1 MKLYETNEIRNIA
14 LLGHI
19 GSGKTTLSEA
29 MLVISGTKEKMGNTL
44 NGTTSSDYHKEEKE
58 KHFSIRL
65 SPLTMEYQGH
75 KYNILDY
82 PGYEDFKGD
91 IYSSIDII
99 DGAVLVIDGS
109 SGIEL
114 GTINSWKLLE
124 DNNIPR
130 IIFINKMNKGFIN
143 YKKLLEEL
151 KEKFG
156 KKLAPL
162 SIPIGDKGNFK
173 GFINIVENIAR
184 VFNGVSCEDSPIPK
198 ELIEEEK
205 EIKNLLK
212 EAVAEADDNLLEKF
226 LDGQDFSDEELV
238 NGLHLGITHNLIVP
252 VILGAATDMIGVN
265 TLFQMLYKYFP
276 NSAEKNEG
284 IKIAEDNEHFRNI
297 SLDENFSAKVFK
309 TIFDP
314 YVGKISFFKVF
325 SGSIKKDTEV
335 LNSNCNK
342 KEKISNLY
350 FFRGKEQIETDEIV
364 SSDIGATTR
373 LNYTKTGDTLCSID
387 NEITYEAL
395 VLPKATLFYALETF
409 CKNDDEKIIDSL
421 QKLKDEDP
429 SFEFYR
435 NLEVK
440 QLIIAA
446 QGEKQLQILI
456 NRLNNEFD
464 LKVKLI
470 DARTNYKETLTKSIE
485 VEGKYKKQS
494 GGAGHYGHVFI
505 KFEPSKEPFEF
516 FEEIHGGSV
525 PKQYFP
531 AIEKGIIES
540 MKKGV
545 LGGFPVTNIK
555 ATLLDGSFHSVD
567 SNDFDFKMAASFAY
581 KKAMLDGES
590 VILEPIVKVMVTVFD
605 TYTKDIIGNLNKKR
619 GKVLGIDSLNSE
631 EKIITALVPQSE
643 MFKYLLDLQSIT
655 HSTGAFEMEFEKYE
669 KLPKELVNKV
679 IKDYGISE
687 N

>member
-173 GFINIVENIAR
+173 GFINIVENRAR
-184 VFNGVSCEDSPIPK
+184 IFNGVSCEDSPIPK
-198 ELIEEEK
+198 ELIEEEE

-409 CKNDDEKIIDSL
+409 SKNDDEKIIDSL

>member
-65 SPLTMEYQGH
+65 SPLSMEYQGH

-173 GFINIVENIAR
+173 GFINIVENKAR

-198 ELIEEEK
+198 ELIEEEE

-226 LDGQDFSDEELV
+226 LDGQDFSDEELI

-342 KEKISNLY
+342 KEKISTLY

-409 CKNDDEKIIDSL
+409 SKNDDEKIIDSL

-429 SFEFYR
+429 SFDFYR

-470 DARTNYKETLTKSIE
+470 DVRTNYKETLTKSIE

-655 HSTGAFEMEFEKYE
+655 HSTGTFEMEFEKYE

>member
-173 GFINIVENIAR
+173 GFINIVENKAR
-184 VFNGVSCEDSPIPK
+184 IFNGVSCEDSPIPK
-198 ELIEEEK
+198 ELIEEEE

-409 CKNDDEKIIDSL
+409 SKNDDEKIIDSL

-429 SFEFYR
+429 SFDFYR

>member
-173 GFINIVENIAR
+173 GFINIVENRAR
-184 VFNGVSCEDSPIPK
+184 IFNGVSCEDSPIPK
-198 ELIEEEK
+198 ELIEEEE

-252 VILGAATDMIGVN
+252 VILGAATDMIGIN

-325 SGSIKKDTEV
+325 SGSIKKDKEV

-409 CKNDDEKIIDSL
+409 SKNDDEKIIDSL

-470 DARTNYKETLTKSIE
+470 DARTNYKETLTKSVE

-655 HSTGAFEMEFEKYE
+655 HSTGIFEMEFEKYE

>member
-1 MKLYETNEIRNIA
+1 MDL
-14 LLGHI
+14 HH
-19 GSGKTTLSEA
+19 
-29 MLVISGTKEKMGNTL
+29 LVII
-44 NGTTSSDYHKEEKE
+44 HA
-58 KHFSIRL
+58 
-65 SPLTMEYQGH
+65 GH
-75 KYNILDY
+75 
-82 PGYEDFKGD
+82 
-91 IYSSIDII
+91 
-99 DGAVLVIDGS
+99 
-109 SGIEL
+109 
-114 GTINSWKLLE
+114 T
-124 DNNIPR
+124 
-130 IIFINKMNKGFIN
+130 
-143 YKKLLEEL
+143 
-151 KEKFG
+151 
-156 KKLAPL
+156 
-162 SIPIGDKGNFK
+162 
-173 GFINIVENIAR
+173 
-184 VFNGVSCEDSPIPK
+184 
-198 ELIEEEK
+198 
-205 EIKNLLK
+205 
-212 EAVAEADDNLLEKF
+212 
-226 LDGQDFSDEELV
+226 
-238 NGLHLGITHNLIVP
+238 
-252 VILGAATDMIGVN
+252 
-265 TLFQMLYKYFP
+265 
-276 NSAEKNEG
+276 
-284 IKIAEDNEHFRNI
+284 
-297 SLDENFSAKVFK
+297 
-309 TIFDP
+309 
-314 YVGKISFFKVF
+314 
-325 SGSIKKDTEV
+325 
-335 LNSNCNK
+335 K

-446 QGEKQLQILI
+446 QGEKQVQILI

-464 LKVKLI
+464 IKVKLI

-655 HSTGAFEMEFEKYE
+655 HSTGIFEMEFEKYE

>member
-1 MKLYETNEIRNIA
+1 M
-14 LLGHI
+14 
-19 GSGKTTLSEA
+19 
-29 MLVISGTKEKMGNTL
+29 
-44 NGTTSSDYHKEEKE
+44 
-58 KHFSIRL
+58 
-65 SPLTMEYQGH
+65 
-75 KYNILDY
+75 
-82 PGYEDFKGD
+82 
-91 IYSSIDII
+91 
-99 DGAVLVIDGS
+99 
-109 SGIEL
+109 
-114 GTINSWKLLE
+114 
-124 DNNIPR
+124 
-130 IIFINKMNKGFIN
+130 
-143 YKKLLEEL
+143 
-151 KEKFG
+151 
-156 KKLAPL
+156 
-162 SIPIGDKGNFK
+162 
-173 GFINIVENIAR
+173 
-184 VFNGVSCEDSPIPK
+184 
-198 ELIEEEK
+198 
-205 EIKNLLK
+205 K

-409 CKNDDEKIIDSL
+409 SKNDDEKIIDSL

>member
-409 CKNDDEKIIDSL
+409 SKNDDEKIIDSL

>member
-173 GFINIVENIAR
+173 GFINIVENKAR
-184 VFNGVSCEDSPIPK
+184 IFNGVSCEDSPIPK

-205 EIKNLLK
+205 EIKNLLE

-409 CKNDDEKIIDSL
+409 SKNDDEKIIDSL

-605 TYTKDIIGNLNKKR
+605 TYSKDIIGNLNKKR

>member
-173 GFINIVENIAR
+173 GFINIVENKAR
-184 VFNGVSCEDSPIPK
+184 IFNGINCEDSPIPK

-226 LDGQDFSDEELV
+226 LDGHDFSDEELV

-395 VLPKATLFYALETF
+395 VLPKATLFYSLETF
-409 CKNDDEKIIDSL
+409 SKNDDEKIIDSL

-429 SFEFYR
+429 SFDFYR

-655 HSTGAFEMEFEKYE
+655 HSTGIFEMEFEKYE

>member
-198 ELIEEEK
+198 ELIEEEE

-387 NEITYEAL
+387 NEITYESL
-395 VLPKATLFYALETF
+395 ILPKATLFYALETF
-409 CKNDDEKIIDSL
+409 SKNDDEKIIDSL

>member
-1 MKLYETNEIRNIA
+1 MKLYGTSEIRNIA

-29 MLVISGTKEKMGNTL
+29 MLVISGAKDKMGSTL
-44 NGTTSSDYHKEEKE
+44 SGTTTSDYHKEEKE

-65 SPLTMEYQGH
+65 SPLATEYKGH
-75 KYNILDY
+75 KYNILDF

-91 IYSSIDII
+91 IYSSLDII
-99 DGAVLVIDGS
+99 DGAVLVVDGS

-114 GTINSWKLLE
+114 GTITSWKLLE
-124 DNNIPR
+124 ENKIPR

-162 SIPIGDKGNFK
+162 SIPIGNKGDFK
-173 GFINIVENIAR
+173 GFVNIIENKAR
-184 VFNGVSCEDSPIPK
+184 IFNGTACEDSTIP
-198 ELIEEEK
+198 EDLLEEEQEIRNLLIEA
-205 EIKNLLK
+205 I
-212 EAVAEADDNLLEKF
+212 AETDDSLLEKF
-226 LDGQDFSDEELV
+226 LNGESFTDGELV
-238 NGLHLGITHNLIVP
+238 NGLHTGISHNLIVP
-252 VILGAATDMIGVN
+252 IILGSATDMIGIN
-265 TLFQMLYKYFP
+265 TLFDMLYKYFP
-276 NSAEKNEG
+276 NSVEKNEG

-297 SLDENFSAKVFK
+297 SSEENFSAKIFK

-325 SGSIKKDTEV
+325 SGSVKKDSEV

-342 KEKISNLY
+342 REKISNLY
-350 FFRGKEQIETDEIV
+350 FFRGKEQIETNEV
-364 SSDIGATTR
+364 TCSDIGATTR

-387 NEITYEAL
+387 NEITYESL
-395 VLPKATLFYALETF
+395 ILPKANLFYALETYS
-409 CKNDDEKIIDSL
+409 KNDDEKIIDSL

-429 SFEFYR
+429 SFDFYR

-440 QLIIAA
+440 QLMIAT
-446 QGEKQLQILI
+446 QGEKQLQTII
-456 NRLNNEFD
+456 NRLINEFD
-464 LKVKLI
+464 IRVKLV
-470 DARTNYKETLTKSIE
+470 DAKTNYKETITKAIE

-494 GGAGHYGHVFI
+494 GGAGHYGHVLI
-505 KFEPSKEPFEF
+505 KFEPSNEPFEF

-531 AIEKGIIES
+531 AVEKGIIES

-555 ATLLDGSFHSVD
+555 ATLFDGSFHSVD

-581 KKAMLDGES
+581 KKAMIDGES
-590 VILEPIVKVMVTVFD
+590 VILEPIVKVTVTVFD
-605 TYTKDIIGNLNKKR
+605 VYTKDIIGNLNKKR
-619 GKVLGIDSLNSE
+619 GKVLGIDSMNSE

-655 HSTGAFEMEFEKYE
+655 HSTGSFEIEFDKYE

-679 IKDYGISE
+679 IKDYGTSE

>member
-173 GFINIVENIAR
+173 GFINIVENKAR
-184 VFNGVSCEDSPIPK
+184 IFNGVSCEDSPIPK
-198 ELIEEEK
+198 ELIEEEE

-409 CKNDDEKIIDSL
+409 SKNDDEKIIDSL

-643 MFKYLLDLQSIT
+643 MFKYLLDLLSIT

>member
-1 MKLYETNEIRNIA
+1 MKLYELNEIRNIA

-29 MLVISGTKEKMGNTL
+29 MLVISGAKEKMGNTL
-44 NGTTSSDYHKEEKE
+44 VGTTTSDYHKEERE

-65 SPLTMEYQGH
+65 SPMATEYKGH

-91 IYSSIDII
+91 IYSSLDII

-114 GTINSWKLLE
+114 GTINYWKLLE
-124 DNNIPR
+124 SNKIPR

-173 GFINIVENIAR
+173 GFVNIVENKAR
-184 VFNGVSCEDSPIPK
+184 IFNGVSCEDSPIPK
-198 ELIEEEK
+198 ELIQEEE
-205 EIKNLLK
+205 EIRNLLK
-212 EAVAEADDNLLEKF
+212 EAIAETDDNLLEKF
-226 LDGQDFSDEELV
+226 LNEQDFSDEELI
-238 NGLHLGITHNLIVP
+238 NGLHSGITHNLIVP
-252 VILGAATDMIGVN
+252 VIIGAATDMIGIN
-265 TLFQMLYKYFP
+265 TLFDMLYKYFP
-276 NSAEKNEG
+276 SSAEKNEG
-284 IKIAEDNEHFRNI
+284 IKIGKDNEHFRTI
-297 SLDENFSAKVFK
+297 SIDESFSAKVFK

-325 SGSIKKDTEV
+325 SGTIKKDTEI
-335 LNSNCNK
+335 LNSSCNK

-350 FFRGKEQIETDEIV
+350 FFRGKEQIETDEVI

-373 LNYTKTGDTLCSID
+373 LSYTKTGDTLCSMD
-387 NEITYEAL
+387 NEIIFESLA
-395 VLPKATLFYALETF
+395 LPKANLFYALETYS
-409 CKNDDEKIIDSL
+409 KNDDEKIIDSL

-440 QLIIAA
+440 QLIIAV
-446 QGEKQLQILI
+446 QGDKQLQTLV
-456 NRLNNEFD
+456 NRLTNEFD
-464 LKVKLI
+464 IKVKLV
-470 DARTNYKETLTKSIE
+470 DAKTNYKETLTNVIE

-494 GGAGHYGHVFI
+494 GGAGHYGHVLI

-531 AIEKGIIES
+531 AVEKGIAES

-555 ATLLDGSFHSVD
+555 ATLFDGSFHSVD

-590 VILEPIVKVMVTVFD
+590 VILEPIVKVNITVLD
-605 TYTKDIIGNLNKKR
+605 NYTKDIIGNLNKKR

-631 EKIITALVPQSE
+631 EKLITALVPQSE

-655 HSTGAFEMEFEKYE
+655 HSTGTFEMEFEKYE
-669 KLPKELVNKV
+669 RLPKELVNKV
-679 IKDYGISE
+679 IKECGTTE

>member
-173 GFINIVENIAR
+173 GFINIVENKAR
-184 VFNGVSCEDSPIPK
+184 IFNGVSCEDSPIPK
-198 ELIEEEK
+198 ELIEEEE

-238 NGLHLGITHNLIVP
+238 NGLHLGITNNLIVP

-395 VLPKATLFYALETF
+395 VLPKANLFYALETF
-409 CKNDDEKIIDSL
+409 SKNDDEKIIDSL

>member
-1 MKLYETNEIRNIA
+1 
-14 LLGHI
+14 
-19 GSGKTTLSEA
+19 
-29 MLVISGTKEKMGNTL
+29 
-44 NGTTSSDYHKEEKE
+44 
-58 KHFSIRL
+58 
-65 SPLTMEYQGH
+65 
-75 KYNILDY
+75 
-82 PGYEDFKGD
+82 
-91 IYSSIDII
+91 
-99 DGAVLVIDGS
+99 
-109 SGIEL
+109 
-114 GTINSWKLLE
+114 
-124 DNNIPR
+124 
-130 IIFINKMNKGFIN
+130 MNKGFIN

-162 SIPIGDKGNFK
+162 SIPVGNKGDFK
-173 GFINIVENIAR
+173 GFVNIIENKAR
-184 VFNGVSCEDSPIPK
+184 IFNGTTCEDSPIPE
-198 ELIEEEK
+198 ELLEEEQ
-205 EIKNLLK
+205 EIRNLLV
-212 EAVAEADDNLLEKF
+212 EAIAETDDNLLEKF
-226 LDGQDFSDEELV
+226 LNGESFSDDELI
-238 NGLHLGITHNLIVP
+238 NGLHTGISHNLIVP
-252 VILGAATDMIGVN
+252 IILGAATDMIGIN
-265 TLFQMLYKYFP
+265 TLFDMLYKYFP

-297 SLDENFSAKVFK
+297 SAEENFSAKIFK

-325 SGSIKKDTEV
+325 SGSIKKDSEV

-342 KEKISNLY
+342 REKISNLY
-350 FFRGKEQIETDEIV
+350 FFRGKEQIETSEV
-364 SSDIGATTR
+364 TCSDIGATTR

-387 NEITYEAL
+387 NEITYESLA
-395 VLPKATLFYALETF
+395 LPKANLFYALETYS
-409 CKNDDEKIIDSL
+409 KNDDEKIIDSL

-429 SFEFYR
+429 SFDFYR
-435 NLEVK
+435 NIEVK
-440 QLIIAA
+440 QLMIAT
-446 QGEKQLQILI
+446 QGEKQLQTII
-456 NRLNNEFD
+456 NRLINEFD
-464 LKVKLI
+464 IKVKLI
-470 DARTNYKETLTKSIE
+470 DAKTNYKETITKAIE

-505 KFEPSKEPFEF
+505 KFEPSNEPFEF

-531 AIEKGIIES
+531 AVEKGIIES

-555 ATLLDGSFHSVD
+555 ATLFDGSFHSVD

-581 KKAMLDGES
+581 KKAMIDGES
-590 VILEPIVKVMVTVFD
+590 VILEPIVKVTVTVFD
-605 TYTKDIIGNLNKKR
+605 IYTKDIIGNLNKKR

-655 HSTGAFEMEFEKYE
+655 HSTGSFEMEFDKYE
-669 KLPKELVNKV
+669 KLPKELVNKI
-679 IKDYGISE
+679 IKDYGTSE

>member
-173 GFINIVENIAR
+173 GFINIVENKAR
-184 VFNGVSCEDSPIPK
+184 IFNGVSCEDSPIPK
-198 ELIEEEK
+198 ELIEEEE

-409 CKNDDEKIIDSL
+409 SKNDDEKIIDSL

>member
-114 GTINSWKLLE
+114 GTINSWKLHE

-173 GFINIVENIAR
+173 GFINIVENKAR
-184 VFNGVSCEDSPIPK
+184 IFNGINCEDSPIPK
-198 ELIEEEK
+198 ELIEEEE

-373 LNYTKTGDTLCSID
+373 LNYTKTGDTLCSIN

-395 VLPKATLFYALETF
+395 VLPKANLFYALETF
-409 CKNDDEKIIDSL
+409 SKNDDEKIIDSL

-567 SNDFDFKMAASFAY
+567 SNDFDFKIAASFAY

>member
-162 SIPIGDKGNFK
+162 SIPIGDKGNFN
-173 GFINIVENIAR
+173 GFINIVENKAR
-184 VFNGVSCEDSPIPK
+184 IFNGVSCEDSPIPK
-198 ELIEEEK
+198 ELIEEEE

-387 NEITYEAL
+387 NEITYESL
-395 VLPKATLFYALETF
+395 VLPKANLFYALETF
-409 CKNDDEKIIDSL
+409 SKNDDEKIIDSL

-464 LKVKLI
+464 IKVKLI

>member
-1 MKLYETNEIRNIA
+1 MKLYEASEIRNIA

-29 MLVISGTKEKMGNTL
+29 MLVISGIKEKMGSTL
-44 NGTTSSDYHKEEKE
+44 NGTTTSDYHKEEKE

-65 SPLTMEYQGH
+65 SPLTIEYQGH

-91 IYSSIDII
+91 IYSSLDII

-114 GTINSWKLLE
+114 GTINSWNLLE
-124 DNNIPR
+124 DNKIPR
-130 IIFINKMNKGFIN
+130 IIFINKMNKGFID

-151 KEKFG
+151 KQKFG

-162 SIPIGDKGNFK
+162 SIPIGDKGAFK
-173 GFINIVENIAR
+173 GFVNIVENKAR
-184 VFNGVSCEDSPIPK
+184 IFNGTKCEDSPIPN
-198 ELIEEEK
+198 ELIQEDN
-205 EIKNLLK
+205 EIKSLLK
-212 EAVAEADDNLLEKF
+212 EAIAETDDNLLEKF
-226 LDGQDFSDEELV
+226 LNGEEFSDEELI
-238 NGLHLGITHNLIVP
+238 NGLHLGITRNLIIP

-265 TLFQMLYKYFP
+265 TLFQMLYNYFP

-297 SLDENFSAKVFK
+297 SSNENFSAKVFK

-350 FFRGKEQIETDEIV
+350 FFRGKEQLETDEVV

-387 NEITYEAL
+387 NEITYESPL
-395 VLPKATLFYALETF
+395 LPKANLFYALETF
-409 CKNDDEKIIDSL
+409 SKNDDEKIIDSL

-429 SFEFYR
+429 SFDFYR

-440 QLIIAA
+440 QLIIAT

-464 LKVKLI
+464 IKVKLI
-470 DARTNYKETLTKSIE
+470 DARTNYKETLTKAIE

-494 GGAGHYGHVFI
+494 GGAGHFGHVFI
-505 KFEPSKEPFEF
+505 KFEPSNEPFEF

-531 AIEKGIIES
+531 AVEKGIIES

-581 KKAMLDGES
+581 KKAMIDGES
-590 VILEPIVKVMVTVFD
+590 VILEPIMKVVVIVFD

-631 EKIITALVPQSE
+631 EKIITSLVPQSE

-655 HSTGAFEMEFEKYE
+655 HSTGTFEMEFEKYE
-669 KLPKELVNKV
+669 RLPKELVNKV
-679 IKDYGISE
+679 IKDYGLSE